1 MAILT
6 IARAYGS
13 GGKEI
18 GKKIAGLLNY
28 AYIDRKQIL
37 DDMKRVGTNWE
48 EMAKYFDENQPTV
61 IERYEWSYR
70 GFVALNQSHI
80 LNYALNNRIVI
91 MGRGGNFLL
100 KGIPH
105 ALRIRTTAPIKKRV
119 ENVMKWQE
127 IGNSENARWLIDK
140 VDSEIAGAVYLIYGS
155 AWDDPEQYDFVFDTS
170 LQSYDE
176 ITSIIKDALEKKD
189 KLYTEKTKNIL
200 QLKALAAKIKAE
212 IAINPDLSSVSTLEV
227 RLKEE
232 ALIEYGLFVGGIF
245 HNMADKKLIEEI
257 VKGLSGDVPIEF
269 GFQYRSY
276 PRIGDIQYK

>member
-6 IARAYGS
+6 IAREYGS

-18 GKKIAGLLNY
+18 GKNIATLLNY

-37 DDMKRVGTNWE
+37 EDMKKVGVNWE
-48 EMAKYFDENQPTV
+48 ELTKYLDENQPTI

-80 LNYALNNRIVI
+80 LNYAMHDRIVI

-105 ALRIRTTAPIKKRV
+105 ALRIRTIAPIEKRI
-119 ENVMKWQE
+119 ENVMKWLE
-127 IGNSENARWLIDK
+127 IDNSENARWLIEK
-140 VDSEIAGAVYLIYGS
+140 VDSEMAGAVYLIYGS
-155 AWDDPEQYDFVFDTS
+155 ALDDPEQYDFVFDTS
-170 LQSYDE
+170 IQTYDE
-176 ITSIIKDALEKKD
+176 ITDIIKNELEKRD
-189 KLYTEKTKNIL
+189 KLCTEKAKNIL

-212 IAINPDLSSVSTLEV
+212 IAINPDLSVPTLEV

-232 ALIEYGLFVGGIF
+232 GLVEYGLFVGGVF
-245 HNMADKKLIEEI
+245 HNIDDKKKIEEI
-257 VKGLSGDVPIEF
+257 VKGLSGNVPVEFELQHRMHPRLGDV
-269 GFQYRSY
+269 
-276 PRIGDIQYK
+276 QYK